1 MLYLSIFIF
10 LSFVLNET
18 IIKKKILLDNL
29 KFSKH
34 KKLTTS
40 NKKIPVTSGYILI
53 SFIIFFNYQFN
64 LLSTLLISMI
74 FLTGILSDVF
84 KNFSPLTR
92 LIIQFITTLL
102 FININGIFII
112 ETRIDF
118 MDELFSNY
126 EYISILFT
134 IFCIIVL
141 INGTNFID
149 GVNLNTIG
157 YYIVVYSRPLM
168 IIVLISGITN
178 IHQYIYSILK
188 RSYVISDE
196 FGLLTLHRR

>member
-74 FLTGILSDVF
+74 F
-84 KNFSPLTR
+84 
-92 LIIQFITTLL
+92 
-102 FININGIFII
+102 
-112 ETRIDF
+112 
-118 MDELFSNY
+118 
-126 EYISILFT
+126 
-134 IFCIIVL
+134 
-141 INGTNFID
+141 
-149 GVNLNTIG
+149 
-157 YYIVVYSRPLM
+157 
-168 IIVLISGITN
+168 
-178 IHQYIYSILK
+178 
-188 RSYVISDE
+188 
-196 FGLLTLHRR
+196 